1 MSRDRLLI
9 FSAALL
15 GVLGI
20 LVYKQAKKDEAIGHP
35 LAGASTSDFPSISG
49 PDDIT
54 KISVTNGDK
63 GEVVLE
69 QVTDSSA
76 PPTDAGPATMW
87 VVTKPVRA
95 DANQQSVKDL
105 IANLKDLK
113 VTSQINLRLDDDT
126 RKEKQLDAAH
136 AVHVVAWKGSDKKVD
151 ELFGKS
157 GAAGQLMT
165 LASKPD
171 VVWAAKGYSS
181 YLYTKEPKDFR
192 NKEIFH
198 FDDANALQAVIT
210 NTHGTFSFTKT
221 GDKWAAASGTKPV
234 VRFDQEKVKDM
245 LRSYKSLNA
254 DDFGDGKSLS
264 ETGLDKPEAQ
274 LELHLNNDSKA
285 YQLSIGKVS
294 AGTNRWAKRSDSDTI
309 YQLANYASDWLTS
322 DVSKYQSPADAGAG
336 DSGAK
341 K

>member
-9 FSAALL
+9 FSVALL

-20 LVYKQAKKDEAIGHP
+20 LVYKQAKKDEAIGQP
-35 LAGASTSDFPSISG
+35 MASTSDFPTISA

-54 KISVTNGDK
+54 KISITNGDK

-69 QVTDSSA
+69 QITDA
-76 PPTDAGPATMW
+76 NTPPTDAGPATTW

-105 IANLKDLK
+105 VANLKDLK
-113 VTSQINLRLDDDT
+113 ITSQINLRLDDDT

-136 AVHVVAWKGSDKKVD
+136 AVHVVAWKGADKKVD
-151 ELFGKS
+151 DLFGKS
-157 GAAGQLMT
+157 GAVGQLVST
-165 LASKPD
+165 ADKPD
-171 VVWAAKGYSS
+171 IVWAAKGYSS

-198 FDDANALQAVIT
+198 FDDANVLQAVIT
-210 NTHGTFSFTKT
+210 NAHGTFSFSKT
-221 GDKWAAASGTKPV
+221 GDKWAGTSGKKPIA
-234 VRFDQEKVKDM
+234 RFDQEKVKDM
-245 LRSYKSLNA
+245 LRSYKGLNA

-264 ETGLDKPEAQ
+264 ETELDKPEAQ
-274 LELHLNNDSKA
+274 LELHLNGDSKV
-285 YQLSIGKVS
+285 YEFSVGRVS
-294 AGTNRWAKRSDSDTI
+294 SGTNRWAKRTDSDTI
-309 YQLANYASDWLTS
+309 YQIANYASEWLTS
-322 DVSKYQSPADAGAG
+322 DVSKYQSPADAGTG